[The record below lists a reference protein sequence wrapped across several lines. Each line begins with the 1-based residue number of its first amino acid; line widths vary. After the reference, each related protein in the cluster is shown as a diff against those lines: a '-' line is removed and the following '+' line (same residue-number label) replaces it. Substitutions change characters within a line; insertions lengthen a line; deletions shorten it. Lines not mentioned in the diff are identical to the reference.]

1 MAIEIKKVSSKGDLK
16 KFIRFNY
23 ELYKNNKYAVP
34 ELYTDMTD
42 TLSKDKNPAF
52 EFCEADYFIA
62 YENGKI
68 VGRIAAIINHRAN
81 EKWNLKSVRFGFI
94 DFIENYEVAS
104 KLIETVEQ
112 WGYERGMNEI
122 VGPLGFTDFDY
133 EGMLTEGFDQLGTMA
148 SIYNNPY
155 YPEYMKRLGFT
166 DDAEWV
172 EFKIFVPDSIPEKH
186 QRITEIVRKK
196 FNLQIKK
203 YKSGKKLA
211 KDYGQAIFQL
221 LNESYKDLYGFSE
234 LSPKQIDLY
243 IKTYLPVIDLDM
255 ITLITEENGTLV
267 GVGIS
272 MPSLSI
278 ALQKAKGRMLP
289 FGWFHLMKALFISK
303 PKVIDL
309 LLVAIKPEYQG
320 KGVNAL
326 LFSDL
331 IPIYQKKGVVYA
343 ESNPELVMNN
353 KVQSQWSYFECKQH
367 KRRKTFK
374 REIKAPKI

>member
-1 MAIEIKKVSSKGDLK
+1 MAIEIKKVSCKKDLK

-34 ELYTDMTD
+34 ELYPDMVE
-42 TLSKDKNPAF
+42 TLSKDLNPAF

-62 YENGKI
+62 YKDGKI
-68 VGRIAAIINHRAN
+68 AGRIAAIINSRAN
-81 EKWNLKSVRFGFI
+81 EKWKTNSVRFGWI
-94 DFIENYEVAS
+94 DFIEDFEVAQ

-112 WGYERGMNEI
+112 WGKERGMTEI

-133 EGMLTEGFDQLGTMA
+133 EGMLTEGYDQLGTMA
-148 SIYNNPY
+148 AIYNYPY
-155 YPEYMKRLGFT
+155 YPEYMQRMGFVEDT
-166 DDAEWV
+166 EWV
-172 EFKIFVPDSIPEKH
+172 EFKIYVPDAIPEKH

-196 FNLQIKK
+196 FNLQVKK
-203 YKSGKKLA
+203 YKSGKKIA
-211 KDYGQAIFQL
+211 KEYGQEIFQL

-234 LSPKQIDLY
+234 LSPRQIDLY
-243 IKTYLPVIDLDM
+243 IKNYLPVVDLDM
-255 ITLITEENGTLV
+255 VTLITQEDGTLI

-272 MPSLSI
+272 MPSMAR
-278 ALQKAKGRMLP
+278 ALQKAKGKMFP
-289 FGWFHLMKALFISK
+289 FGWFHLLKALFISK

-309 LLVAIKPEYQG
+309 LLVAIKPEFQG
-320 KGVNAL
+320 KGINAL

-331 IPIYQKKGVVYA
+331 IPVYQKKGVVYA

-353 KVQSQWSYFECKQH
+353 KVQSQWSYFDCKQH

-374 REIKAPKI
+374 REIK

>member
-1 MAIEIKKVSSKGDLK
+1 MAIEIKKVSCK
-16 KFIRFNY
+16 KELRDFIRFNY
-23 ELYKNNKYAVP
+23 ELYKDNEYAVP
-34 ELYTDMTD
+34 ELYPDMVE
-42 TLSKDKNPAF
+42 TLSKEKNPAF

-62 YENGKI
+62 YKDGKI
-68 VGRIAAIINHRAN
+68 AGRIAAIINSRAN
-81 EKWNLKSVRFGFI
+81 EKWKTDSVRFGWI
-94 DFIENYEVAS
+94 DFIEDFEVAR

-112 WGYERGMNEI
+112 WGKERGMTEI

-133 EGMLTEGFDQLGTMA
+133 EGMLTEGYDQLGTMA
-148 SIYNNPY
+148 AIYNYQY
-155 YPEYMKRLGFT
+155 YPEFLQRMGFVEDT
-166 DDAEWV
+166 EWV
-172 EFKIFVPDSIPEKH
+172 EFKIYVPDAIPEKH

-203 YKSGKKLA
+203 YKSGKKIA
-211 KDYGQAIFQL
+211 KEYGQEIFQL

-234 LSPKQIDLY
+234 LSPRQIDLY
-243 IKTYLPVIDLDM
+243 IKNYLPVVDLDM
-255 ITLITEENGTLV
+255 VTLITQEDGTLI

-272 MPSLSI
+272 MPSMSR
-278 ALQKAKGRMLP
+278 ALQKAKGKMFP
-289 FGWFHLMKALFISK
+289 FGWFHLLKALFISK

-309 LLVAIKPEYQG
+309 LLVAIKPEFQG

-331 IPIYQKKGVVYA
+331 IPVYQRKGVVYA

-353 KVQSQWSYFECKQH
+353 KVQSQWSYFDCEQH

-374 REIKAPKI
+374 REIK

>member
-1 MAIEIKKVSSKGDLK
+1 MAIEIKKVSCKKDLK

-34 ELYTDMTD
+34 ELYPDMVE
-42 TLSKDKNPAF
+42 TLSKDLNPAF

-62 YENGKI
+62 YKDGKI
-68 VGRIAAIINHRAN
+68 AGRIAAIINSRAN
-81 EKWNLKSVRFGFI
+81 EKWKTNSVRFGWI
-94 DFIENYEVAS
+94 DFIEDFEVAQ

-112 WGYERGMNEI
+112 WGKERGMTEI

-133 EGMLTEGFDQLGTMA
+133 EGMLTEGYDQLGTMA
-148 SIYNNPY
+148 AIYNYPY
-155 YPEYMKRLGFT
+155 YPEYMQRMGFVEDT
-166 DDAEWV
+166 EWV
-172 EFKIFVPDSIPEKH
+172 EFKIYVPDAIPEKH

-196 FNLQIKK
+196 FNLQVKK
-203 YKSGKKLA
+203 YKSGKKIA
-211 KDYGQAIFQL
+211 KEYGQEIFQL

-234 LSPKQIDLY
+234 LSTRQIDLY
-243 IKTYLPVIDLDM
+243 IKNYLPVVDLDM
-255 ITLITEENGTLV
+255 VTLITQEDGTLI

-272 MPSLSI
+272 MPSMAR
-278 ALQKAKGRMLP
+278 ALQKAKGKMFP
-289 FGWFHLMKALFISK
+289 FGWFHLLKALFISK

-309 LLVAIKPEYQG
+309 LLVAIKPEFQG
-320 KGVNAL
+320 KGINAL

-331 IPIYQKKGVVYA
+331 IPVYQKKGVVYA

-353 KVQSQWSYFECKQH
+353 KVQSQWSYFDCEQH

-374 REIKAPKI
+374 REIK

>member
-1 MAIEIKKVSSKGDLK
+1 MAIEIKKVSCKKDLK

-34 ELYTDMTD
+34 ELYPDMVE
-42 TLSKDKNPAF
+42 TLSKDLNPAF

-62 YENGKI
+62 YKDGKI
-68 VGRIAAIINHRAN
+68 AGRIAAIINSRAN
-81 EKWNLKSVRFGFI
+81 EKWKTNSVCFGWI
-94 DFIENYEVAS
+94 DFIEDFEVAQ

-112 WGYERGMNEI
+112 WGKERGMTEI

-133 EGMLTEGFDQLGTMA
+133 EGMLTEGYDQLGTMA
-148 SIYNNPY
+148 AIYNYPY
-155 YPEYMKRLGFT
+155 YPEYMQRMGFVEDT
-166 DDAEWV
+166 EWV
-172 EFKIFVPDSIPEKH
+172 EFKIYVPDAIPEKH

-196 FNLQIKK
+196 FNLQVKK
-203 YKSGKKLA
+203 YKSGKKIA
-211 KDYGQAIFQL
+211 KEYGQEIFQL

-234 LSPKQIDLY
+234 LSPRQIDLY
-243 IKTYLPVIDLDM
+243 IKNYLPVVDLDM
-255 ITLITEENGTLV
+255 VTLITQEDGTLI

-272 MPSLSI
+272 MPSMAR
-278 ALQKAKGRMLP
+278 ALQKAKGKMFP
-289 FGWFHLMKALFISK
+289 FGWFHLLKALFISK

-309 LLVAIKPEYQG
+309 LLVAIKPEFQG
-320 KGVNAL
+320 KGINAL

-331 IPIYQKKGVVYA
+331 IPVYQKKGVVYA

-353 KVQSQWSYFECKQH
+353 KVQSQWSYFDCEQH

-374 REIKAPKI
+374 REIK

>member
-1 MAIEIKKVSSKGDLK
+1 MAIEIKKVSFKKDLK

-34 ELYTDMTD
+34 ELYPDMVE
-42 TLSKDKNPAF
+42 TLSKDLNPAF

-62 YENGKI
+62 YKDGKI
-68 VGRIAAIINHRAN
+68 AGRIAAIINSRAN
-81 EKWNLKSVRFGFI
+81 EKWKTNSVRFGWI
-94 DFIENYEVAS
+94 DFIEDFEVAQ

-112 WGYERGMNEI
+112 WGKERGMTEI

-133 EGMLTEGFDQLGTMA
+133 EGMLTEGYDQLGTMA
-148 SIYNNPY
+148 AIYNYPY
-155 YPEYMKRLGFT
+155 YPEYMQRMGFVEDT
-166 DDAEWV
+166 EWV
-172 EFKIFVPDSIPEKH
+172 EFKIYVPDAIPEKH

-196 FNLQIKK
+196 FNLQVKK
-203 YKSGKKLA
+203 YKSGKKIA
-211 KDYGQAIFQL
+211 KEYGQEIFQL

-234 LSPKQIDLY
+234 LSPRQIDLY
-243 IKTYLPVIDLDM
+243 IKNYLPVVDLDM
-255 ITLITEENGTLV
+255 VTLITQEDGTLI

-272 MPSLSI
+272 MPSMAR
-278 ALQKAKGRMLP
+278 ALQKAKGKMFP
-289 FGWFHLMKALFISK
+289 FGWFHLLKALFISK

-309 LLVAIKPEYQG
+309 LLVAIKPEFQG
-320 KGVNAL
+320 KGINAL

-331 IPIYQKKGVVYA
+331 IPVYQKKGVVYA

-353 KVQSQWSYFECKQH
+353 KVQSQWSYFDCEQH

-374 REIKAPKI
+374 REIK

>member
-1 MAIEIKKVSSKGDLK
+1 MAIEIKKVSCKKDLK

-34 ELYTDMTD
+34 ELYPDMVE
-42 TLSKDKNPAF
+42 TLSKDLNPAF

-62 YENGKI
+62 YKDGKI
-68 VGRIAAIINHRAN
+68 AGRIAAIINSRAN
-81 EKWNLKSVRFGFI
+81 EKWKTNSVRFGWI
-94 DFIENYEVAS
+94 DFIEDFEVAQ

-112 WGYERGMNEI
+112 WGKERGMTEI

-133 EGMLTEGFDQLGTMA
+133 EGMLTEGYDQLGTMA
-148 SIYNNPY
+148 AIYNYPY
-155 YPEYMKRLGFT
+155 YPEYMQRMGFVEDT
-166 DDAEWV
+166 EWV
-172 EFKIFVPDSIPEKH
+172 EFKIYVPDAIPEKH

-196 FNLQIKK
+196 FNLQVKK
-203 YKSGKKLA
+203 YKSGKKIA
-211 KDYGQAIFQL
+211 KEYGQEIFQL

-234 LSPKQIDLY
+234 LSPRQIDLY
-243 IKTYLPVIDLDM
+243 IKNYLPVVDLDM
-255 ITLITEENGTLV
+255 VTLITQEDGTLI

-272 MPSLSI
+272 MPSMSR
-278 ALQKAKGRMLP
+278 ALQKAKGKMFP
-289 FGWFHLMKALFISK
+289 FGWFHLLKALFISK

-309 LLVAIKPEYQG
+309 LLVAIKPEFQG
-320 KGVNAL
+320 KGINAL

-331 IPIYQKKGVVYA
+331 IPVYQKKGVVYA

-353 KVQSQWSYFECKQH
+353 KVQSQWSYFDCEQH

-374 REIKAPKI
+374 REIK

>member
-1 MAIEIKKVSSKGDLK
+1 MAIEIKKVSCKKDLK

-34 ELYTDMTD
+34 ELYPDMVE
-42 TLSKDKNPAF
+42 TLSKDLNPAF

-62 YENGKI
+62 YKDGKI
-68 VGRIAAIINHRAN
+68 AGRIAAIINSRAN
-81 EKWNLKSVRFGFI
+81 EKWKTNSVRFGWI
-94 DFIENYEVAS
+94 DFIEDFEVAQ

-112 WGYERGMNEI
+112 WGKERGMTEI

-133 EGMLTEGFDQLGTMA
+133 EGMLTEGYDQLGTMA
-148 SIYNNPY
+148 AIYNYPY
-155 YPEYMKRLGFT
+155 YPEYMQRMGFVEDT
-166 DDAEWV
+166 EWV
-172 EFKIFVPDSIPEKH
+172 EFKIYVPDAIPEKH

-196 FNLQIKK
+196 FNLQVKK
-203 YKSGKKLA
+203 YKSGKKIA
-211 KDYGQAIFQL
+211 KEYGQEIFQL

-234 LSPKQIDLY
+234 LSPRQIDLY
-243 IKTYLPVIDLDM
+243 IKNYLPVVDLDM
-255 ITLITEENGTLV
+255 VTLITQENGTLI

-272 MPSLSI
+272 MPSMAR
-278 ALQKAKGRMLP
+278 ALQKAKGKMFP
-289 FGWFHLMKALFISK
+289 FGWFHLLKALFISK

-309 LLVAIKPEYQG
+309 LLVAIKPEFQG
-320 KGVNAL
+320 KGINAL

-331 IPIYQKKGVVYA
+331 IPVYQKKGVVYA

-353 KVQSQWSYFECKQH
+353 KVQSQWSYFDCEQH

-374 REIKAPKI
+374 REIK

>member
-1 MAIEIKKVSSKGDLK
+1 MAIEIKKVSCKKDLK

-34 ELYTDMTD
+34 ELYPDMVE
-42 TLSKDKNPAF
+42 TLSKDLNPAF

-62 YENGKI
+62 YKDGKI
-68 VGRIAAIINHRAN
+68 AGRIAAIINSRAN
-81 EKWNLKSVRFGFI
+81 EKWKTNSVRFGWI
-94 DFIENYEVAS
+94 DFIEDIEVAQ

-112 WGYERGMNEI
+112 WGKERGMTEI

-133 EGMLTEGFDQLGTMA
+133 EGMLTEGYDQLGTMA
-148 SIYNNPY
+148 AIYNYPY
-155 YPEYMKRLGFT
+155 YPEYMQRMGFVEDT
-166 DDAEWV
+166 EWV
-172 EFKIFVPDSIPEKH
+172 EFKIYVPDAIPEKH

-196 FNLQIKK
+196 FNLQVKK
-203 YKSGKKLA
+203 YKSGKKIA
-211 KDYGQAIFQL
+211 KEYGQEIFQL

-234 LSPKQIDLY
+234 LSPRQIDLY
-243 IKTYLPVIDLDM
+243 IKNYLPVVDLDM
-255 ITLITEENGTLV
+255 VTLITQEDGTLI

-272 MPSLSI
+272 MPSMSR
-278 ALQKAKGRMLP
+278 ALQKAKGKMFP
-289 FGWFHLMKALFISK
+289 FGWFHLLKALFISK

-309 LLVAIKPEYQG
+309 LLVAIKPEFQG
-320 KGVNAL
+320 KGINAL

-331 IPIYQKKGVVYA
+331 IPVYQKKGVVYA

-353 KVQSQWSYFECKQH
+353 KVQSQWSYFDCEQH

-374 REIKAPKI
+374 REIK

>member
-1 MAIEIKKVSSKGDLK
+1 MAIEIKKVSCKKDLK

-34 ELYTDMTD
+34 ELYPDMVE
-42 TLSKDKNPAF
+42 TLSKDLNPAF

-62 YENGKI
+62 YKDGKI
-68 VGRIAAIINHRAN
+68 AGRIAAIINSRAN
-81 EKWNLKSVRFGFI
+81 EKWKTNSVRFGWI
-94 DFIENYEVAS
+94 DFIEDFEVAQ

-112 WGYERGMNEI
+112 WGKERSMTEI

-133 EGMLTEGFDQLGTMA
+133 EGMLTEGYDQLGTMA
-148 SIYNNPY
+148 AIYNYPY
-155 YPEYMKRLGFT
+155 YPEYMQRMGFVEDT
-166 DDAEWV
+166 EWV
-172 EFKIFVPDSIPEKH
+172 EFKIYVPDAIPEKH

-196 FNLQIKK
+196 FNLQVKK
-203 YKSGKKLA
+203 YKSGKKIA
-211 KDYGQAIFQL
+211 KEYGQEIFQL

-234 LSPKQIDLY
+234 LSPRQIDLY
-243 IKTYLPVIDLDM
+243 IKNYLPVVDLDM
-255 ITLITEENGTLV
+255 VTLITQEDGTLI

-272 MPSLSI
+272 MPSMAR
-278 ALQKAKGRMLP
+278 ALQKAKGKMFP
-289 FGWFHLMKALFISK
+289 FGWFHLLKALFISK

-309 LLVAIKPEYQG
+309 LLVAIKPEFQG
-320 KGVNAL
+320 KGINAL

-331 IPIYQKKGVVYA
+331 IPVYQKKGVVYA

-353 KVQSQWSYFECKQH
+353 KVQSQWSYFDCEQH

-374 REIKAPKI
+374 REIK

>member
-1 MAIEIKKVSSKGDLK
+1 MAIEIKKVTGNSDLK

-23 ELYKNNKYAVP
+23 DLYKGNKNAVP
-34 ELYTDMTD
+34 ELYTDMVD
-42 TLSKDKNPAF
+42 TLSKDRNPAF
-52 EFCEADYFIA
+52 EFCESDYFIA
-62 YENGKI
+62 YKDGKI
-68 VGRIAAIINHRAN
+68 AGRIAAIINHKAN
-81 EKWNLKSVRFGFI
+81 KKWNLKSVRFGFI
-94 DFIENYEVAS
+94 DFIEDFEVAT
-104 KLIETVEQ
+104 KLIETVEK
-112 WGYERGMNEI
+112 WGHERGMNEI

-148 SIYNNPY
+148 SIYNYPY
-155 YPEYMKRLGFT
+155 YPEYFKKMGFV

-172 EFKIFVPDSIPEKH
+172 EFKIFVPDAIPEKH

-196 FNLQIKK
+196 FNLQVKK
-203 YKSGKKLA
+203 YKSGKKIA

-243 IKTYLPVIDLDM
+243 IKTYLPVVDLDM
-255 ITLITEENGTLV
+255 VTLITEEDGTLI

-272 MPSLSI
+272 MPSMSR
-278 ALQKAKGRMLP
+278 ALQKAKGRLFP
-289 FGWFHLMKALFISK
+289 FGWYHLLKALFFTK

-353 KVQSQWSYFECKQH
+353 KVQSQWSYFNCQQH

-374 REIKAPKI
+374 REIKIK

>member
-1 MAIEIKKVSSKGDLK
+1 MAIEIKKVSCKKDLK

-34 ELYTDMTD
+34 ELYPDMVE
-42 TLSKDKNPAF
+42 TLSKDLNPAF

-62 YENGKI
+62 YKDGKI
-68 VGRIAAIINHRAN
+68 AGRIAAIINSRAN
-81 EKWNLKSVRFGFI
+81 EKWKTNSVRFGWI
-94 DFIENYEVAS
+94 DFIEDFEVAQ

-112 WGYERGMNEI
+112 WGKERGMTEI

-133 EGMLTEGFDQLGTMA
+133 EGMLTEGYDQLGTMA
-148 SIYNNPY
+148 AIYNYPY
-155 YPEYMKRLGFT
+155 YPEYMQRMGFVEDT
-166 DDAEWV
+166 EWV
-172 EFKIFVPDSIPEKH
+172 EFKIYVPDAIPEKH

-196 FNLQIKK
+196 FNLQVKK
-203 YKSGKKLA
+203 YKSGKKIA
-211 KDYGQAIFQL
+211 KEYGQEIFQL

-234 LSPKQIDLY
+234 LSPRQIDLY
-243 IKTYLPVIDLDM
+243 IKNYLPVVDLDM
-255 ITLITEENGTLV
+255 VTLITQEDGTLI

-272 MPSLSI
+272 MPSMAR
-278 ALQKAKGRMLP
+278 ALQKAKGKMFP
-289 FGWFHLMKALFISK
+289 FGWFHLLKALFISK

-309 LLVAIKPEYQG
+309 LLVAIKPEFQG
-320 KGVNAL
+320 KGINAL

-331 IPIYQKKGVVYA
+331 IPVYQKKGVVYA

-353 KVQSQWSYFECKQH
+353 KVQSQWSYFDCEQH

-374 REIKAPKI
+374 REIK

>member
-1 MAIEIKKVSSKGDLK
+1 MAIEIKKVSCKKDLK

-34 ELYTDMTD
+34 ELYPDMVE
-42 TLSKDKNPAF
+42 TLSKDLNPAF

-62 YENGKI
+62 YKDGKI
-68 VGRIAAIINHRAN
+68 AGRIAAIINSRAN
-81 EKWNLKSVRFGFI
+81 EKWKTNSVRFGWI
-94 DFIENYEVAS
+94 DFIEDIEVAQ

-112 WGYERGMNEI
+112 WGKERGMTEI

-133 EGMLTEGFDQLGTMA
+133 EGMLTEGYDQLGTMA
-148 SIYNNPY
+148 AIYNYPY
-155 YPEYMKRLGFT
+155 YPEYMQRMGFVEDT
-166 DDAEWV
+166 EWV
-172 EFKIFVPDSIPEKH
+172 EFKIYVPDAIPEKH

-196 FNLQIKK
+196 FNLQVKK
-203 YKSGKKLA
+203 YKSGKKIA
-211 KDYGQAIFQL
+211 KEYGQEIFQL

-234 LSPKQIDLY
+234 LSPRQIDLY
-243 IKTYLPVIDLDM
+243 IKNYLPVVDLDM
-255 ITLITEENGTLV
+255 VTLITQEDGTLI

-272 MPSLSI
+272 MPSMAR
-278 ALQKAKGRMLP
+278 ALQKAKGKMFP
-289 FGWFHLMKALFISK
+289 FGWFHLLKALFISK

-309 LLVAIKPEYQG
+309 LLVAIKPEFQG
-320 KGVNAL
+320 KGINAL

-331 IPIYQKKGVVYA
+331 IPVYQKKGVVYA

-353 KVQSQWSYFECKQH
+353 KVQSQWSYFDCEQH

-374 REIKAPKI
+374 REIK